1 MDHATKSE
9 ATRGSSAL
17 PYSDGR
23 STAAPFHRVRHGLF
37 TAAFSII
44 PFSFIVLF
52 AASAGGQSAAVNGLA
67 PQDAVE
73 IHLPGWHT
81 LFGDAAKAALP
92 NGTFTIGSAGALELP
107 GIGRV
112 PAAGLHASELAKLI
126 ADRLQARS
134 GSHDSPVTIVEPRRP
149 ALEGQRV
156 SPPAKQPA
164 MVEREA
170 MQALGGER
178 SSVEALLRDLAAA
191 RKEAEAA
198 REEERAAHQ
207 AARDASILHRRHL
220 AAERQRAAKLTQE
233 LTAARVDL
241 ETMKTQL
248 KQETNAAHDW
258 KAAVAMI
265 KAAREAAARERSER
279 AALEEELRAA
289 RREIEAARNGAQ
301 MVASEREEPLRHD
314 MVPATGA
321 LDTMGVAAGGAGAQ
335 ARKAADTMA
344 ERESALEQ
352 QRQRAEGLARDLTV
366 LRRDMDSLQAKVA
379 GAIRSKAAALR
390 ARRAGEAALVDAK
403 RALVEERQKIG
414 VYARDL
420 ALALQ
425 SAAALESRA
434 KLAAAEQAAAA
445 QARKIAEAAAKRAG
459 EALALELE
467 AGKSLAREL
476 DTARRERDAAK
487 EELTQ
492 VLAQHTSLKGE
503 RARANGRELSA
514 ARQQHDGKKARTER
528 RVEDVDEPKTRAG
541 NHASERAKTA
551 RATGTRSVREPG
563 ARKGRTLETR
573 KPLKIA
579 LPNALL
585 PKRWLAPGLW

>member
-1 MDHATKSE
+1 MRQSPRRRAAARHCPIATDE
-9 ATRGSSAL
+9 ARRLHFIACGMVFLRRHSASFRSVSL
-17 PYSDGR
+17 CCLQLLREVNRQPSTDSPRKMRSRSTFRDGTPCLATQPRRRCRTAPLRLAQLGR
-23 STAAPFHRVRHGLF
+23 SNSRE
-37 TAAFSII
+37 
-44 PFSFIVLF
+44 
-52 AASAGGQSAAVNGLA
+52 SAACQRRACMRVN
-67 PQDAVE
+67 
-73 IHLPGWHT
+73 W
-81 LFGDAAKAALP
+81 
-92 NGTFTIGSAGALELP
+92 
-107 GIGRV
+107 
-112 PAAGLHASELAKLI
+112 LI

-321 LDTMGVAAGGAGAQ
+321 LDTMGVAADGAGAQ

>member
-1 MDHATKSE
+1 MDHATRSE
-9 ATRGSSAL
+9 AARGNSAL

-23 STAAPFHRVRHGLF
+23 TTAAPCHRVRHGLF
-37 TAAFSII
+37 TTALSII
-44 PFSFIVLF
+44 PFSFILLF
-52 AASAGGQSAAVNGLA
+52 AASAGGQLATLNGLA

-73 IHLPGWHT
+73 IHLSGRHT
-81 LFGDAAKAALP
+81 LLGGAAKAALP
-92 NGTFTIGSAGALELP
+92 NGTFTIASAGVLERP

-112 PAAGLHASELAKLI
+112 PAADLHVSELAKLI
-126 ADRLQARS
+126 ADRSQARS
-134 GSHDSPVTIVEPRRP
+134 GSHDSPVTTVQRQPP
-149 ALEGQRV
+149 APAGEHV
-156 SPPAKQPA
+156 SQPAKQPPT
-164 MVEREA
+164 VEREA

-178 SSVEALLRDLAAA
+178 SSVEALLREVAAA

-207 AARDASILHRRHL
+207 AARDASVLHRRHL
-220 AAERQRAAKLTQE
+220 AAERQRAAMLIQE

-241 ETMKTQL
+241 EDLKTQL

-314 MVPATGA
+314 MVPATRA
-321 LDTMGVAAGGAGAQ
+321 VDTMRIAADAAGAQ
-335 ARKAADTMA
+335 ARKAADTVA

-414 VYARDL
+414 AYERDL
-420 ALALQ
+420 AVALQ

-445 QARKIAEAAAKRAG
+445 QARKIAEATAKRAG

-467 AGKSLAREL
+467 AEKSRAREL

-492 VLAQHTSLKGE
+492 VLAQRRALKDE
-503 RARANGRELSA
+503 RVRAHSRDLSA
-514 ARQQHDGKKARTER
+514 ARQQHDGYKTRTEH
-528 RVEDVDEPKTRAG
+528 RVEDVDETKARAG

-551 RATGTRSVREPG
+551 KPTGTRSVREPG
-563 ARKGRTLETR
+563 ARKVRTLEIR